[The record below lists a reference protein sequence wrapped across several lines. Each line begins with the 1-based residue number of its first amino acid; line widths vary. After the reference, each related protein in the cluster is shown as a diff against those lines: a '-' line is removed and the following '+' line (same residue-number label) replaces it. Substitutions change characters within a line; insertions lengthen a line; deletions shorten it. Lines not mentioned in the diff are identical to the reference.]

1 MCVFV
6 FLQNMPPLRSVCTAL
21 LLLVVMASSVSSAND
36 SALTCARSCRC
47 LGHWADCRNGAIED
61 LAGHFGPQTET
72 ITLQSYHIETIG
84 ASAFSELNLPNFW
97 KLDIV
102 RCGVVTIKKNA
113 FRGLQ
118 DLLSLHLDNNEIE
131 VLEPGA
137 FFGLLKLKTLSLQ
150 NNKLRTL
157 ERGVFGGLDQLNLLN
172 LNRNLLKSLKPN
184 MFEGA
189 HVLTTILVKDN
200 LIENIEASAIGGL
213 NKPVQLY
220 VNRNPLV
227 CSCSLKKEWAAL
239 RGSVVGATC
248 SAPSTLAGSRWDVL
262 QKMNCEPVEVN

>member
-1 MCVFV
+1 MNVCVCV
-6 FLQNMPPLRSVCTAL
+6 FLQNMLPLKSLCAAL
-21 LLLVVMASSVSSAND
+21 LPLLLVMASAVSSAND
-36 SALTCARSCRC
+36 SSATCARSCKC
-47 LGHWADCRNGAIED
+47 LGPWADCSNGNIED

-72 ITLQSYHIETIG
+72 IALHSYHIEVIG
-84 ASAFSELNLPNFW
+84 ANAFSELNLPNIW

-118 DLLSLHLDNNEIE
+118 DLLSLHLDNNEID

-137 FFGLLKLKTLSLQ
+137 FLGLLELKALSLQ

-157 ERGVFGGLDQLNLLN
+157 EHGVFGGLVQLNLLN
-172 LNRNLLKSLKPN
+172 LNSNLLKSLKPK

-189 HVLTTILVKDN
+189 HMLTTILVKDN
-200 LIENIEASAIGGL
+200 LLENIEASVIGGL
-213 NKPVQLY
+213 NESVQLY

-227 CSCSLKKEWAAL
+227 CSCALKKELAAL
-239 RGSVVGATC
+239 RGSVFGATC
-248 SAPSTLAGSRWDVL
+248 SATGTLAGSS
-262 QKMNCEPVEVN
+262 

>member
-1 MCVFV
+1 MNVCV
-6 FLQNMPPLRSVCTAL
+6 FLQNMLPLKSLCAAL
-21 LLLVVMASSVSSAND
+21 LLLVVMASAVSSAND
-36 SALTCARSCRC
+36 STATCARSCKC
-47 LGHWADCRNGAIED
+47 LGPWADCSNGNIED

-72 ITLQSYHIETIG
+72 IALQSYHLKVIG
-84 ASAFSELNLPNFW
+84 ANAFSELNLPNFW

-118 DLLSLHLDNNEIE
+118 NLLSLHLDNNRIE

-137 FFGLLKLKTLSLQ
+137 FFGLLKLKALRLQ

-157 ERGVFGGLDQLNLLN
+157 EHGVFAGLDQLNLLN
-172 LNRNLLKSLKPN
+172 LNSNLLKSLKPK

-189 HVLTTILVKDN
+189 HALTTILVKDN
-200 LIENIEASAIGGL
+200 LIENIEASVLGGL

-227 CSCSLKKEWAAL
+227 CSCNLKKEWAAL

-248 SAPSTLAGSRWDVL
+248 SAPSTLAGSSWDVL
-262 QKMNCEPVEVN
+262 QKTNCEAVEVN